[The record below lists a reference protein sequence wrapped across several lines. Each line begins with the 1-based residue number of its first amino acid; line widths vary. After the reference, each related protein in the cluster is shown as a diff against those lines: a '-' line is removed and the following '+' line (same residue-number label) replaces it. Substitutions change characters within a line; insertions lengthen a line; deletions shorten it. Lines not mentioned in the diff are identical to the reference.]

1 MIPFH
6 KTKNIHISADL
17 RRLTNSHIYAGIN
30 EFAQFAL
37 LTEHNFAMKIFL
49 KQVIICF

>member
-1 MIPFH
+1 MIPYIQNQ
-6 KTKNIHISADL
+6 KYIPADL

-30 EFAQFAL
+30 EFSQFAL
-37 LTEHNFAMKIFL
+37 LAEDKFAMKIYL